1 MHEVFYVLAGDLLQ
15 GSPIDTVFKG
25 VCFSEIVGLKLLIDF
40 YYGTDKFLESSENNF
55 TCFENN
61 SCRKLVVLVIM
72 KSTMV
77 FLTYFGWKKYF
88 L

>member
-40 YYGTDKFLESSENNF
+40 YYGTDKFLESSEQF
-55 TCFENN
+55 YILF
-61 SCRKLVVLVIM
+61 KIM
-72 KSTMV
+72 AVGS
-77 FLTYFGWKKYF
+77 LLCW
-88 L
+88 